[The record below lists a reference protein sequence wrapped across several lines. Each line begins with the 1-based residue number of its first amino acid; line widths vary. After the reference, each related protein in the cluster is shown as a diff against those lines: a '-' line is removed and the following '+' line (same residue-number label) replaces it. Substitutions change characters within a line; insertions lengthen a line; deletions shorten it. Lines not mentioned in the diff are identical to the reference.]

1 MYSEVYGL
9 RLRAQAVVAVAR
21 REERLDFWTGV
32 LTSSAAGIL
41 LLPVLAI
48 PLIFGGLRSRR
59 LRDLNPQ
66 PVRTAARAV
75 SSARRVRCHACKRHL
90 WHLQLPLVECGI
102 A

>member
-1 MYSEVYGL
+1 M
-9 RLRAQAVVAVAR
+9 AR

-66 PVRTAARAV
+66 PVRIAAQDDL
-75 SSARRVRCHACKRHL
+75 SARRARYLACNRHL
-90 WHLQLPLVECGI
+90 WRHNPPLTVP
-102 A
+102 

>member
-1 MYSEVYGL
+1 M
-9 RLRAQAVVAVAR
+9 VAVAR

-59 LRDLNPQ
+59 LRNLNPQ
-66 PVRTAARAV
+66 PVRNAA
-75 SSARRVRCHACKRHL
+75 S
-90 WHLQLPLVECGI
+90 G
-102 A
+102 

>member
-1 MYSEVYGL
+1 M
-9 RLRAQAVVAVAR
+9 VAVAR

-66 PVRTAARAV
+66 PVRTAAQAN
-75 SSARRVRCHACKRHL
+75 L
-90 WHLQLPLVECGI
+90 WMPCAH
-102 A
+102 